1 MTDNGLTTFAMHA
14 DDADIGPTITGI
26 DEDITHTD
34 HGLGVDLAALDPE
47 SAARRYLARMIESPA
62 VPGLTAE
69 TGPTRPEYRPVGTET
84 QPLTRTTVV
93 KFAQYLHRIP
103 VYGSLV
109 TIELGAANELVSVSS
124 ALGDPTGVD
133 PMATVAP
140 ADAYAVV
147 RAHAGGDAAPS
158 EELPRLYYYF
168 DVGADPGRWRL
179 VYIAK
184 RVRRDRP
191 PDRDTPAPELADCVV
206 DAHSGDLVATLSRT
220 RTVVDA
226 KWVQASQRATDAL
239 GRPQTVRVQR
249 HPDSDT
255 MRLHDPVRNVR
266 THDFAFQDVARV
278 PDLMPG
284 EFVVNPPAPWDGAAI
299 SAHAHATAVAEF
311 LLTVLLRDGLDGAGG
326 PIVSSINCTFRRTAP
341 NQREWRNAAW
351 FDRQMIYGQR
361 LVQGTL
367 QSYAVAKDVVAHEIV
382 HGLTENTADLVYE
395 RESGALNESY
405 SDLLGVVIANAD
417 EPDIARWDWEMG
429 EDLDLTGQPLRDI
442 SDPTRTGDPE
452 HMDGFRVLPNS
463 TVPSQSNDNGFVHT
477 NSGIH
482 NKAGFNLITARRPDG
497 TPVFT
502 PAESAAL
509 LFLCLTRR
517 LSRTSGFADSRR
529 GIELEAQSLFRGDPQ
544 AELRTKLTAVAA
556 AFDAVGIGAV

>member
-1 MTDNGLTTFAMHA
+1 MTENGLTTFAMHA
-14 DDADIGPTITGI
+14 DDADVAPTITGI
-26 DEDITHTD
+26 GEDITRAD
-34 HGLGVDLAALDPE
+34 RDRSIDVDLGTLDAE
-47 SAARRYLARMIESPA
+47 SAARRYLAQMLASPG

-69 TGPTRPEYRPVGTET
+69 PEYRPVGTET
-84 QPLTRTTVV
+84 QPLTGTTVV
-93 KFAQYLHRIP
+93 RFAQYLHRIP

-147 RAHAGGDAAPS
+147 RAHAGGDAAAG
-158 EELPRLYYYF
+158 EELPRLYFYF
-168 DVGADPGRWRL
+168 DVGTDPARWRL
-179 VYIAK
+179 VYIAR
-184 RVRRDRP
+184 RVRRDGP
-191 PDRDTPAPELADCVV
+191 ADPDAPAPELADCVV

-220 RTVVDA
+220 RTVDPRPE
-226 KWVQASQRATDAL
+226 KWLPASTSATDAL

-249 HPDSDT
+249 HPETDA
-255 MRLHDPVRNVR
+255 MRMNDPVRNVR

-278 PDLMPG
+278 PGLLPG
-284 EFVVNPPAPWDGAAI
+284 AFVGNPPQPWDRAAT

-311 LLTVLLRDGLDGAGG
+311 LLTVLRRDGLDGAGG
-326 PIVSSINCTFRRTAP
+326 PIVSSINCTFRRTGP

-361 LVQGTL
+361 LVQGRL

-405 SDLLGVVIANAD
+405 SDLLGIIIANAD
-417 EPDIARWDWEMG
+417 EPDLARWDWEMG
-429 EDLDLTGQPLRDI
+429 EDLDATGQPLRDV
-442 SDPTRTGDPE
+442 SDPTRTNDPD
-452 HMDGFRVLPNS
+452 HMDDFQVLSGAVRPA
-463 TVPSQSNDNGFVHT
+463 QDNDFGFVHT

-502 PAESAAL
+502 PAEAAAL
-509 LFLCLTRR
+509 FFLCLTRR

-529 GIELEAQSLFRGDPQ
+529 GIEVEARSLFRADPPP
-544 AELRTKLTAVAA
+544 ERDVKLAA
-556 AFDAVGIGAV
+556 IADAFDAVGIGAA